1 MPEDRSPAPSD
12 PRIVELRIHGVS
24 GGQAEELLDVEPV
37 VRVGGDRLAGFFRW
51 RRAPDTETVPGV
63 PREIFAWGNLTS
75 GRASRA
81 LWLLLLPFIL
91 ANIAYW
97 MRPAPPDGDAAR
109 AQGASGTGN
118 RVGAAGA
125 GAAPSRLH
133 RLADIAYGSASRLI
147 ALSLTVLLVLA
158 AAGIGMD
165 LVGWQCPAYGE
176 HCAELRPLLGELSA
190 PGGLLARP
198 GLSLAAGALL
208 PLAATA
214 LLWRL
219 SRRTTS
225 VYEAA
230 AQGTA
235 PSPSPDA
242 PLSRPHFWRNSM
254 IMGRLRSVHLAVA
267 AGTVGLLAAVPPTLY
282 DRAAG
287 APAAGTVLLGLLAAV
302 VAGASLMALV
312 PGTAHTW
319 NRSADRICAR
329 LRDTALV
336 LSGAS
341 LLYTAWPRPGWSA
354 EGRLPGFAEG
364 LNTLFGL
371 QCVLVAVQFA
381 AAAAMYARTPLKRDT
396 AMRGLAGPAAAAVGV
411 LLGGVFSA
419 AVVYQSAGF
428 LGGCHYPGAEEAG
441 CLPLQAPAAFSWLQL
456 AFSLEAVI
464 VAGAA
469 LWFWLRLR
477 HRTREEESLTAA
489 EYGRRRGG
497 FRTRMIARARAMGR
511 MTESLPVALGAVL
524 LPGVALVALV
534 AFAVGTGR
542 LTAVPGG
549 RAEPAAPP
557 AAVAPGPDGALQE
570 AVGLLVTVGSW
581 LGALMLVALVGI
593 GFSAYR
599 RRPVRQAVGVLWDV
613 GTFWPRVAHP
623 LAPPSY
629 AERTVPQLVARVAA
643 TAEGGQGVVLSGHS
657 QGSVLAAATVWQLP
671 PHVRPAVAVVTHGS
685 PLYRLYTRYFPAY
698 FGPAALADAA
708 ARVAGWRNLWRV
720 TDPIGGPVHTAPAG
734 GRTLPD
740 TGALPDPR
748 EYDIPAGEAL
758 YPEILGH
765 SFYVLDPAYAAAVR
779 EASALLLPGTVG
791 PVPAAAPDAAHGG
804 ADVEDEDQGGDQG

>member
-24 GGQAEELLDVEPV
+24 GGQAEELLDVEPA
-37 VRVGGDRLAGFFRW
+37 VRVGGDGLAGFFRW
-51 RRAPDTETVPGV
+51 RRARDTETVPGV

-97 MRPAPPDGDAAR
+97 MRPAPPDGNAEI
-109 AQGASGTGN
+109 AQGSSGTG
-118 RVGAAGA
+118 RAG
-125 GAAPSRLH
+125 GSGRSRLH
-133 RLADIAYGSASRLI
+133 RLADIAYGSAARLL
-147 ALSLTVLLVLA
+147 ALSLTVLLLMA

-176 HCAELRPLLGELSA
+176 RCAELRPLLGELSA

-208 PLAATA
+208 PLAAMA

-242 PLSRPHFWRNSM
+242 PLSNPHFWRNSM
-254 IMGRLRSVHLAVA
+254 VMGRLRSVHIAVA
-267 AGTVGLLAAVPPTLY
+267 AAVVGLLAAVPPALH
-282 DRAAG
+282 DRAEG
-287 APAAGTVLLGLLAAV
+287 ATATGTVLLGLLAAV
-302 VAGASLMALV
+302 VAGASMMALV

-329 LRDTALV
+329 LRDTALALAGV
-336 LSGAS
+336 S
-341 LLYTAWPRPGWSA
+341 LVYTAWPRPGWSA
-354 EGRLPGFAEG
+354 QGRLPGFAEG
-364 LNTLFGL
+364 LNALFAV
-371 QCVLVAVQFA
+371 QCVLVAVLFA

-396 AMRGLAGPAAAAVGV
+396 AMRGLAGPAAAAVGL

-428 LGGCHYPGAEEAG
+428 LGGCHYPGAEDAG

-456 AFSLEAVI
+456 AFALEAVI
-464 VAGAA
+464 IAGAV
-469 LWFWLRLR
+469 LWFRLR
-477 HRTREEESLTAA
+477 MHRRTREEESLAAA
-489 EYGRRRGG
+489 EYGRRRGV
-497 FRTRMIARARAMGR
+497 FRTRTIAWARAMGR
-511 MTESLPVALGAVL
+511 MTEALPVALGAVL
-524 LPGVALVALV
+524 VPGAALVALV
-534 AFAVGTGR
+534 AFAAGTGR
-542 LTAVPGG
+542 LTA
-549 RAEPAAPP
+549 APAAP
-557 AAVAPGPDGALQE
+557 ALPGRGGGLQE

-581 LGALMLVALVGI
+581 TGALMLVALVAI

-629 AERTVPQLVARVAA
+629 AERAVPQLVARVAA

-708 ARVAGWRNLWRV
+708 ARVARWRNLWRV

-740 TGALPDPR
+740 AAPLPDPR

-765 SFYVLDPAYAAAVR
+765 SFYVRDPAYAAAVQD
-779 EASALLLPGTVG
+779 AAALLLPGTVG
-791 PVPAAAPDAAHGG
+791 PVPAAARDAAHGG